1 MSELEFEPETS
12 GNTVHN
18 LNLSVTWATDGNE
31 DCKGVEQ
38 IRVMHGNINKQKP
51 ILRDTLFST
60 KSFFG

>member
-1 MSELEFEPETS
+1 MSELEFEPWTS

-18 LNLSVTWATDGNE
+18 LNFSVTWATDGNE
-31 DCKGVEQ
+31 DCVEH